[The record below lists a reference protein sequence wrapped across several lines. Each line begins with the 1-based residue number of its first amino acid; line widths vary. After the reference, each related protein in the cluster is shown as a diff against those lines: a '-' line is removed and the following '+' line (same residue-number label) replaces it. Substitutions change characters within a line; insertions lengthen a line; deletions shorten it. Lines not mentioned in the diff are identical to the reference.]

1 MRCRQLQGN
10 GTKKGYLI
18 KDKKRIQKQ
27 VKHKSQRHLG
37 YAIKKEIIEELGFDF
52 SVSHNPYTESY

>member
-1 MRCRQLQGN
+1 MQTITGQWD
-10 GTKKGYLI
+10 KKGYLI

-52 SVSHNPYTESY
+52 SVSHNPYAESY

>member
-1 MRCRQLQGN
+1 MGQ
-10 GTKKGYLI
+10 KGYLI

-52 SVSHNPYTESY
+52 SISHNPYTESY